1 MENSGSLENAGKS
14 YGNGWM
20 VLAEFRWGGGGAT
33 ALPGAVWD
41 VCFAGNTLFMGC
53 GDLWPGKCRKSG
65 VGLDKAPRSFVSA
78 RDNTP

>member
-1 MENSGSLENAGKS
+1 MEMDGWCLRGSVLWAG
-14 YGNGWM
+14 G
-20 VLAEFRWGGGGAT
+20 EGAT

-78 RDNTP
+78 GDNTP